1 MQVIDFYRATY
12 SQNEIDL
19 IDNKISDYRELAKK
33 IPENDLQVICLDILN
48 YLNSNEK
55 LKPHFFHPKRMTNY
69 INKSLNNSNFH
80 NLNDSINHDVNIVP
94 ELTGLQRYKILSFA
108 SRTVA
113 EESNE
118 KYKDYKSFI
127 FITKAAH
134 LSEEIYKILLV
145 SVKKDK
151 IEEWK
156 STVETICGNKPKLIL
171 LKGNNLDLSITA
183 RILSSE
189 FYEKPFR
196 YNQDYWELDSL
207 DRIRYDGFA
216 NIMAEDEHAS
226 LYHLEERM
234 TVNREIRILEKLK
247 YCFEVDKFKLI
258 KFYIEK

>member
-1 MQVIDFYRATY
+1 MQVIDFYRAIY

-113 EESNE
+113 E
-118 KYKDYKSFI
+118 
-127 FITKAAH
+127 
-134 LSEEIYKILLV
+134 
-145 SVKKDK
+145 
-151 IEEWK
+151 
-156 STVETICGNKPKLIL
+156 
-171 LKGNNLDLSITA
+171 
-183 RILSSE
+183 
-189 FYEKPFR
+189 
-196 YNQDYWELDSL
+196 
-207 DRIRYDGFA
+207 
-216 NIMAEDEHAS
+216 
-226 LYHLEERM
+226 
-234 TVNREIRILEKLK
+234 
-247 YCFEVDKFKLI
+247 
-258 KFYIEK
+258 